1 VIGRDVGADLRIR
14 DIPLNLRAELI
25 GTLTEFADLHIT
37 RALEEREHVHAVA
50 GLVELRRIYSGL
62 AHVYPEFEANV
73 RAMDAGLDRLH
84 IAARS
89 QLMQAYVRSRD
100 PAEIDS
106 ISETLGRIISKGGW
120 DWEREFDAAV
130 EAGNVRASSS

>member
-1 VIGRDVGADLRIR
+1 MTDLRLR

-50 GLVELRRIYSGL
+50 GLVELRRIYAGL
-62 AHVYPEFEANV
+62 SMVYPEFEANFK
-73 RAMDAGLDRLH
+73 AMDAGLDRLVV
-84 IAARS
+84 ACRTN
-89 QLMQAYVRSRD
+89 LMKEYVRSRD
-100 PAEIDS
+100 PAEINELSD
-106 ISETLGRIISKGGW
+106 TLSKIISRGGW

-130 EAGNVRASSS
+130 NNVRATAS

>member
-1 VIGRDVGADLRIR
+1 MSGPGLR
-14 DIPLNLRAELI
+14 PLNLRAELI
-25 GTLTEFADLHIT
+25 STLTEFADLHIT

-50 GLVELRRIYSGL
+50 GLVELRRIYAGL
-62 AHVYPEFEANV
+62 STVYPEFEANLW
-73 RAMDAGLDRLH
+73 AMDAGLDRLQ

-130 EAGNVRASSS
+130 SNVRAAAS